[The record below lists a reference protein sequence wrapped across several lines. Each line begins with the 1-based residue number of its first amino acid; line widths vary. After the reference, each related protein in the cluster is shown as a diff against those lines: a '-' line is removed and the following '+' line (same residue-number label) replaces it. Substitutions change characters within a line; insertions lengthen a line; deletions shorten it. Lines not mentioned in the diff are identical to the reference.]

1 VNMPEDAKGNSGT
14 PIERASG
21 TPLQDV
27 GDPLSRVAELRS
39 SLRESVLDMRSR
51 RHELQQRRGELKAQR
66 QKLRRA
72 CDELRGRLSNR
83 AASTIASTSSSPPA
97 PLGSEGILAL
107 LSPRQRRVLEG
118 ILAGKPNKAIA
129 FDLGVSIKTV
139 ETHRAR
145 VMEKFDVKSLAELVR
160 MCTLAEMKGYI

>member
-1 VNMPEDAKGNSGT
+1 MSF
-14 PIERASG
+14 R
-21 TPLQDV
+21 
-27 GDPLSRVAELRS
+27 
-39 SLRESVLDMRSR
+39 
-51 RHELQQRRGELKAQR
+51 QRRGELTPHR
-66 QKLRRA
+66 QELRRA

>member
-1 VNMPEDAKGNSGT
+1 VKLSQDAKGDS
-14 PIERASG
+14 RS
-21 TPLQDV
+21 PLQRDPGIQQQGP
-27 GDPLSRVAELRS
+27 GDPLSRVVELRA
-39 SLRESVLDMRSR
+39 SLHDGVMRSR
-51 RHELQQRRGELKAQR
+51 RHELQKRGGELRARR
-66 QKLRRA
+66 QELRRA
-72 CDELRGRLSNR
+72 CDELKGRFPNHAAPS
-83 AASTIASTSSSPPA
+83 AASASPPGA
-97 PLGSEGILAL
+97 PLRPNGIIAL

-145 VMEKFDVKSLAELVR
+145 VMEKFGVDSLAELVR